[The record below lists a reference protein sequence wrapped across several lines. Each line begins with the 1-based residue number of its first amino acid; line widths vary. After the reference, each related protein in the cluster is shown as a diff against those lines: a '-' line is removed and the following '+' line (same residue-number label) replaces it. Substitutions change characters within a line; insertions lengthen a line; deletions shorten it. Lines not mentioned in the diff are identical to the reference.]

1 MYWKKVQ
8 KTPFF
13 FELDAKNFNSPCN
26 LREDGSEDKTSK
38 PTEKQFVS

>member
-26 LREDGSEDKTSK
+26 LIKTETKEVLLS
-38 PTEKQFVS
+38 